1 MIFKTFYGKPKKPE
15 IFKHIHESPFAMT
28 IPLILLSVLSLAFI
42 FTFDFNPLHADGWFK
57 DMIGYGKHNFL
68 DMNEIKHGIHHAH
81 DLAMILYLLV
91 AFVGIVASIVFYYL
105 NKVNVDKISKFL
117 DMIGLYRLS
126 KNKFYVDEIY
136 NLFLYQPFMKFSKIA
151 SIVDWDYYD
160 QKFIDS
166 WGWITLKISK
176 LSGNADYNIL
186 DQKIID
192 GTSHLINFTS
202 KKLKKIQSGIIQ
214 NYLLGGFMCLVIIFL
229 LIQQFN

>member
-1 MIFKTFYGKPKKPE
+1 
-15 IFKHIHESPFAMT
+15 
-28 IPLILLSVLSLAFI
+28 
-42 FTFDFNPLHADGWFK
+42 
-57 DMIGYGKHNFL
+57 
-68 DMNEIKHGIHHAH
+68 
-81 DLAMILYLLV
+81 MILSLLV
-91 AFVGIVASIVFYYL
+91 AFVGIVVSIVFYYL
-105 NKVNVDKISKFL
+105 NKVNVDKVSKFL

>member
-1 MIFKTFYGKPKKPE
+1 
-15 IFKHIHESPFAMT
+15 
-28 IPLILLSVLSLAFI
+28 
-42 FTFDFNPLHADGWFK
+42 
-57 DMIGYGKHNFL
+57 
-68 DMNEIKHGIHHAH
+68 
-81 DLAMILYLLV
+81 
-91 AFVGIVASIVFYYL
+91 
-105 NKVNVDKISKFL
+105 
-117 DMIGLYRLS
+117 
-126 KNKFYVDEIY
+126 
-136 NLFLYQPFMKFSKIA
+136 MKFSKIA

-166 WGWITLKISK
+166 WGWITLRISK

-192 GTSHLINFTS
+192 GTSHLTNFTS